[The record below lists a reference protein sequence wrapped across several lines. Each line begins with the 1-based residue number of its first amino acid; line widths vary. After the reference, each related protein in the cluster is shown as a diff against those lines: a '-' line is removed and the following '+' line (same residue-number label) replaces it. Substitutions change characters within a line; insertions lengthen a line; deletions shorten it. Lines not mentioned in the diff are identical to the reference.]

1 MKICK
6 RCKREYDPS
15 FEFVEEVELLETL
28 DRYIEIDDYCPDCL
42 YDLDD
47 KVSNFIQEEINE
59 F

>member
-1 MKICK
+1 MNKCK

-28 DRYIEIDDYCPDCL
+28 DRYIELDDYCPDCL
-42 YDLDD
+42 YELDD
-47 KVSNFIQEEINE
+47 KVGNFIQEKINE